1 MAAAQVQGDAAEPVG
16 LRFCYKIFALLR
28 QSVIFVGQKSNR
40 LTRILII
47 MKNERIEKLVS
58 YFAKHYVNRY
68 WVLQIDT
75 LTSAV
80 STVLVL
86 GVFDYFSSKYISL
99 GYYLSI
105 AGVAAFI
112 SLISFLVTKSYAGVV
127 RHTTMREMWRISFA
141 SIIKGVLDVAA
152 LFIFMAYS
160 EAPAFSGNWVLL
172 FAVLDM
178 ILTLFLLIM
187 VRILLTNIYSALSLS
202 AAPDYYVKN
211 TLIYGT
217 DDDAV
222 YTLNFLEKTLH
233 SSYRCAGFITHDTH
247 DKSKLLCGYKI
258 YHIDNKRDFA
268 RLVTSRMISAIVFPS
283 NVAARN
289 EQDNL
294 VKLCSERRIQIL
306 VRPSLA
312 TFDESI
318 FRNKIREIKIED
330 LLGRDEIKIS
340 ILEIREFLTDKVVV
354 VTGGA
359 GSIGGELCRQLVNMP
374 IRKLILVDFAET
386 PMHNMQLELRSQA
399 PRVEKKFVIADV
411 RNKDRIDSLF
421 DKYRPNVVFHA
432 AAYKHVPLMES
443 NPVEAVQANV
453 FGTKNVVD
461 ASIRY
466 NIEKFV
472 MISTDKAVNP
482 TNVMG
487 ASKRIAEIYVQTV
500 GKEIAEKRM
509 PGKTKFIT
517 TRFGN
522 VLGSNG
528 SVIPLFKEQIAKG
541 GPVTV
546 TDPRIIRYF
555 MTISEACSLVL
566 EAATMGEGNDIFVF
580 DMGEPV
586 KIDDLAK
593 KMISLAGLQ
602 LGKDIEIKYVGLRPG
617 EKLYE
622 ELLKDEENT
631 LPTVH
636 KKIFRAKVREYDIN
650 VINKELENLWTAA
663 HGMKK
668 DDTVLVMKSIVPE
681 YKSANSRYQRL
692 DLEGGG

>member
-1 MAAAQVQGDAAEPVG
+1 
-16 LRFCYKIFALLR
+16 
-28 QSVIFVGQKSNR
+28 
-40 LTRILII
+40 

-68 WVLQIDT
+68 WVLLIDT

-86 GVFDYFSSKYISL
+86 GVFDYFSSKDISL

-112 SLISFLVTKSYAGVV
+112 SLMSFLVTKSYAGVV

-650 VINKELENLWTAA
+650 VINKELENLWAAA

-692 DLEGGG
+692 DLGGGVMPYKTMS

>member
-1 MAAAQVQGDAAEPVG
+1 
-16 LRFCYKIFALLR
+16 
-28 QSVIFVGQKSNR
+28 
-40 LTRILII
+40 

-68 WVLQIDT
+68 WVLLIDT

-86 GVFDYFSSKYISL
+86 GVFDYFSSKDISL
-99 GYYLSI
+99 GYYLSV

-152 LFIFMAYS
+152 LFIFMAYA

-340 ILEIREFLTDKVVV
+340 ILEIREFLTDKVIV

-411 RNKDRIDSLF
+411 RNKDRIDALF

-500 GKEIAEKRM
+500 GKEIASGRM
-509 PGKTKFIT
+509 PGKTKFVT

-636 KKIFRAKVREYDIN
+636 KKIFRAKVREYDMAE
-650 VINKELENLWTAA
+650 VDRELENLRVAA
-663 HGMKK
+663 LGMKK
-668 DDTVLVMKSIVPE
+668 DDTVLAMKSIVPE
-681 YKSANSRYQRL
+681 YKSANSRYERL
-692 DLEGGG
+692 DS

>member
-1 MAAAQVQGDAAEPVG
+1 
-16 LRFCYKIFALLR
+16 
-28 QSVIFVGQKSNR
+28 
-40 LTRILII
+40 

-68 WVLQIDT
+68 WVLLIDT

-86 GVFDYFSSKYISL
+86 GVFDYFSSKDISL

-222 YTLNFLEKTLH
+222 YTLNFLEKTLR

-411 RNKDRIDSLF
+411 RNKDRIDALF

-500 GKEIAEKRM
+500 GKEIASGRM
-509 PGKTKFIT
+509 PGKTKFVT

-636 KKIFRAKVREYDIN
+636 KKIFRAKVREYDMAE
-650 VINKELENLWTAA
+650 VDRELENLRVAA
-663 HGMKK
+663 LGMKK
-668 DDTVLVMKSIVPE
+668 DDTVLAMKSIVSE
-681 YKSANSRYQRL
+681 YKSANSRYERL
-692 DLEGGG
+692 DS

>member
-1 MAAAQVQGDAAEPVG
+1 
-16 LRFCYKIFALLR
+16 
-28 QSVIFVGQKSNR
+28 
-40 LTRILII
+40 
-47 MKNERIEKLVS
+47 MKNEKIEKIVA
-58 YFAKHYVNRY
+58 YFAKHYINRY
-68 WVLQIDT
+68 WVLLIDT
-75 LTSAV
+75 VTSAV
-80 STVLVL
+80 SSLLVL
-86 GVFDYFSSKYISL
+86 AVFDYFSSQDIICRHYF
-99 GYYLSI
+99 
-105 AGVAAFI
+105 VAAGFSALI
-112 SLISFLVTKSYAGVV
+112 SLIAFLLTKSYAGVV
-127 RHTTMREMWRISFA
+127 RHTTMREMWRISFS
-141 SIIKGVLDVAA
+141 SIIKAGLVMAVLFFYVKTADVP
-152 LFIFMAYS
+152 YVT
-160 EAPAFSGNWVLL
+160 SGWILL

-202 AAPDYYVKN
+202 TVPDYYVKN

-217 DDDAV
+217 DDDSV

-233 SSYRCAGFITHDTH
+233 ASYRCAGFITHDTH

-692 DLEGGG
+692 DVGEGE

>member
-1 MAAAQVQGDAAEPVG
+1 
-16 LRFCYKIFALLR
+16 
-28 QSVIFVGQKSNR
+28 
-40 LTRILII
+40 

-68 WVLQIDT
+68 WVLLIDT

-86 GVFDYFSSKYISL
+86 GVFDYFSSKDISL

-160 EAPAFSGNWVLL
+160 EVPAFSGNWVLL

-268 RLVTSRMISAIVFPS
+268 RLVTSRMISALVFPS

-411 RNKDRIDSLF
+411 RNKDRIDALF

-500 GKEIAEKRM
+500 GKEIASGRM
-509 PGKTKFIT
+509 PGKTKFVT

-636 KKIFRAKVREYDIN
+636 KKIFRAKVREYDMAE
-650 VINKELENLWTAA
+650 VDRELENLRVAA
-663 HGMKK
+663 LGMKK
-668 DDTVLVMKSIVPE
+668 DDTVLAMKSIVSE
-681 YKSANSRYQRL
+681 YKSANSRYERL
-692 DLEGGG
+692 DS

>member
-1 MAAAQVQGDAAEPVG
+1 
-16 LRFCYKIFALLR
+16 
-28 QSVIFVGQKSNR
+28 
-40 LTRILII
+40 

-68 WVLQIDT
+68 WVLLIDT

-86 GVFDYFSSKYISL
+86 GVFDYFSSKDISL

-112 SLISFLVTKSYAGVV
+112 SLMSFLVTKSYAGVV

-411 RNKDRIDSLF
+411 RNKDRIDALF

-466 NIEKFV
+466 NVEKFV

-500 GKEIAEKRM
+500 GNEIASGRM
-509 PGKTKFIT
+509 PGKTKFVT

-692 DLEGGG
+692 DLEGGVIP

>member
-1 MAAAQVQGDAAEPVG
+1 
-16 LRFCYKIFALLR
+16 
-28 QSVIFVGQKSNR
+28 
-40 LTRILII
+40 

-68 WVLQIDT
+68 WVLLIDT

-86 GVFDYFSSKYISL
+86 GVFDYFSSKDISL
-99 GYYLSI
+99 GYYLSV

-692 DLEGGG
+692 DLGGG

>member
-1 MAAAQVQGDAAEPVG
+1 
-16 LRFCYKIFALLR
+16 
-28 QSVIFVGQKSNR
+28 
-40 LTRILII
+40 
-47 MKNERIEKLVS
+47 MKNEKIEKIVA
-58 YFAKHYVNRY
+58 YFAKHYINRY
-68 WVLQIDT
+68 WVLLIDT
-75 LTSAV
+75 VTSAV
-80 STVLVL
+80 SSLLVL
-86 GVFDYFSSKYISL
+86 AVFDYFSSQDIICRHYF
-99 GYYLSI
+99 
-105 AGVAAFI
+105 VAAGFSALI
-112 SLISFLVTKSYAGVV
+112 SLIAFLLTKSYAGVV
-127 RHTTMREMWRISFA
+127 RHTTMREMWRISFS
-141 SIIKGVLDVAA
+141 SIIKAGLVMAVLFFYVKTADVP
-152 LFIFMAYS
+152 YVT
-160 EAPAFSGNWVLL
+160 SGWILL

-202 AAPDYYVKN
+202 TVPDYYVKN

-217 DDDAV
+217 DDDSV

-233 SSYRCAGFITHDTH
+233 ASYRCAGFITHDTH

-411 RNKDRIDSLF
+411 RNKDRIDALF

-466 NIEKFV
+466 NVEKFV

-500 GKEIAEKRM
+500 GKEIASGRT
-509 PGKTKFIT
+509 PGKTKFVT

-692 DLEGGG
+692 DVGEGE

>member
-1 MAAAQVQGDAAEPVG
+1 
-16 LRFCYKIFALLR
+16 
-28 QSVIFVGQKSNR
+28 
-40 LTRILII
+40 
-47 MKNERIEKLVS
+47 MKNTKLEKIISRL
-58 YFAKHYVNRY
+58 AQHYINRY
-68 WVLQIDT
+68 WVLLIDT
-75 LTSAV
+75 VTSV
-80 STVLVL
+80 ISTLLVMS
-86 GVFDYFSSKYISL
+86 VFDYFMSQDVFPVKVWLAAVGISAL
-99 GYYLSI
+99 
-105 AGVAAFI
+105 I
-112 SLISFLVTKSYAGVV
+112 SLISFVLTRSYAGVV
-127 RHTTMREMWRISFA
+127 RHTTMREMWRVSVA
-141 SIIKGVLDVAA
+141 SILKALLVITALLIIFSAA
-152 LFIFMAYS
+152 SVSSVMLGQI
-160 EAPAFSGNWVLL
+160 LI

-187 VRILLTNIYSALSLS
+187 VRVLLTNVYNLLSVS
-202 AAPDYYVKN
+202 MVPDYYVKN
-211 TLIYGT
+211 ALIYGT
-217 DDDAV
+217 GDDSV
-222 YTLNFLEKTLH
+222 NTLNFLEKTL
-233 SSYRCAGFITHDTH
+233 STSYRCAGFITPDNH
-247 DKSKLLCGYKI
+247 DKAKLLCGYRI
-258 YHIDNKRDFA
+258 YHIDNKRDFS
-268 RLVTSRMISAIVFPS
+268 RLVSARMISAMVFPS
-283 NVAARN
+283 NVTARN
-289 EQDNL
+289 EQDRM
-294 VKLCSERRIQIL
+294 VKFCSERRIQIL

-312 TFDESI
+312 NFDDDI

-399 PRVEKKFVIADV
+399 PRVDKKFIIADV
-411 RNKDRIDSLF
+411 RNKDRIDALF

-472 MISTDKAVNP
+472 MISTDN
-482 TNVMG
+482 NVMG

-566 EAATMGEGNDIFVF
+566 EAATMGEGNRRSGQEDDI
-580 DMGEPV
+580 PRR
-586 KIDDLAK
+586 AA
-593 KMISLAGLQ
+593 AG
-602 LGKDIEIKYVGLRPG
+602 
-617 EKLYE
+617 
-622 ELLKDEENT
+622 
-631 LPTVH
+631 
-636 KKIFRAKVREYDIN
+636 
-650 VINKELENLWTAA
+650 
-663 HGMKK
+663 
-668 DDTVLVMKSIVPE
+668 
-681 YKSANSRYQRL
+681 
-692 DLEGGG
+692 

>member
-1 MAAAQVQGDAAEPVG
+1 
-16 LRFCYKIFALLR
+16 
-28 QSVIFVGQKSNR
+28 
-40 LTRILII
+40 
-47 MKNERIEKLVS
+47 MKNEKIEKIIS
-58 YFAKHYVNRY
+58 YFAKHYINRY
-68 WVLQIDT
+68 WVLLIDT
-75 LTSAV
+75 VTSVV
-80 STVLVL
+80 SSLLVL
-86 GVFDYFSSKYISL
+86 AVFDYFTTQEIFTFRWYLAGAGCSALISL
-99 GYYLSI
+99 M
-105 AGVAAFI
+105 AF
-112 SLISFLVTKSYAGVV
+112 LMTRSYVGVV

-141 SIIKGVLDVAA
+141 SIVKALAVMLVLFFYFKG
-152 LFIFMAYS
+152 S
-160 EAPAFSGNWVLL
+160 EYYVNGGWILL
-172 FAVLDM
+172 FSVLDM

-187 VRILLTNIYSALSLS
+187 VRVLVTNIYNVMSLS
-202 AAPDYYVKN
+202 GVPDYYVKN
-211 TLIYGT
+211 TLVYGT
-217 DDDAV
+217 DDDSV
-222 YTLNFLEKTLH
+222 NTLNFLEKTLH
-233 SSYRCAGFITHDTH
+233 ASYRCVGFITHDTH
-247 DKSKLLCGYKI
+247 DKSKMLCGYKI
-258 YHIDNKRDFA
+258 YHVDNKRDFA

-294 VKLCSERRIQIL
+294 VKFCSERRIQIL
-306 VRPSLA
+306 VRPSLT
-312 TFDESI
+312 TFDDSI

-411 RNKDRIDSLF
+411 RNKDRIDALF

-500 GKEIAEKRM
+500 GKEISSGRM
-509 PGKTKFIT
+509 PGKTKFVT

-580 DMGEPV
+580 DMGAPV
-586 KIDDLAK
+586 KIDDLAR

-602 LGKDIEIKYVGLRPG
+602 LGKASRREALRGAAQGRGEHPSDSSQEDFPG
-617 EKLYE
+617 ES
-622 ELLKDEENT
+622 
-631 LPTVH
+631 PR
-636 KKIFRAKVREYDIN
+636 I
-650 VINKELENLWTAA
+650 
-663 HGMKK
+663 
-668 DDTVLVMKSIVPE
+668 
-681 YKSANSRYQRL
+681 RY
-692 DLEGGG
+692 GGGGPRAGEPPHRRSGNEERRHRAGNEEYRSRIQECQLPLREAGLLSIPSVRTVVSA

>member
-1 MAAAQVQGDAAEPVG
+1 
-16 LRFCYKIFALLR
+16 
-28 QSVIFVGQKSNR
+28 
-40 LTRILII
+40 
-47 MKNERIEKLVS
+47 MKNEKIEKIIS
-58 YFAKHYVNRY
+58 YFAKHYVNRF
-68 WVLQIDT
+68 WVLLIDT
-75 LTSAV
+75 LTSVV
-80 STVLVL
+80 STLL
-86 GVFDYFSSKYISL
+86 IMSVFDYFSSQVISI
-99 GYYLSI
+99 GYYL
-105 AGVAAFI
+105 AGAGISALI
-112 SLISFLVTKSYAGVV
+112 SLIAFSLTRSYAGIV

-141 SIIKGVLDVAA
+141 SIIKGLLGMGALYVLISSTGVS
-152 LFIFMAYS
+152 FIRT
-160 EAPAFSGNWVLL
+160 NWVLI
-172 FAVLDM
+172 FSVLDM

-258 YHIDNKRDFA
+258 YHIDNRRDFT
-268 RLVTSRMISAIVFPS
+268 RLVTSRMISALVFPS

-411 RNKDRIDSLF
+411 RNKNRIDALF

-466 NIEKFV
+466 NVEKFV

-500 GKEIAEKRM
+500 GNEISSGRM
-509 PGKTKFIT
+509 PGKTKFVT

-636 KKIFRAKVREYDIN
+636 KKIFRAKVREYDMAE
-650 VINKELENLWTAA
+650 VDRELENLRVAA
-663 HGMKK
+663 LGMKK
-668 DDTVLVMKSIVPE
+668 DDTVLAMKSIVPE
-681 YKSANSRYQRL
+681 YKSANSRYERL
-692 DLEGGG
+692 DS

>member
-1 MAAAQVQGDAAEPVG
+1 
-16 LRFCYKIFALLR
+16 
-28 QSVIFVGQKSNR
+28 
-40 LTRILII
+40 
-47 MKNERIEKLVS
+47 MKNEKIEKIVA
-58 YFAKHYVNRY
+58 YFAKHYINRY
-68 WVLQIDT
+68 WVLLIDT
-75 LTSAV
+75 VTSAV
-80 STVLVL
+80 SSLLVL
-86 GVFDYFSSKYISL
+86 AVFDYFSSQDIICRHYF
-99 GYYLSI
+99 
-105 AGVAAFI
+105 VAAGFSALI
-112 SLISFLVTKSYAGVV
+112 SLIAFLLTKSYAGVV
-127 RHTTMREMWRISFA
+127 RHTTMREMWRISFS
-141 SIIKGVLDVAA
+141 SIIKAGLVMAVLFFYVKTADVP
-152 LFIFMAYS
+152 YVT
-160 EAPAFSGNWVLL
+160 SGWILL

-202 AAPDYYVKN
+202 TVPDYYVKN

-217 DDDAV
+217 DDDSV

-233 SSYRCAGFITHDTH
+233 ASYRCAGFITHDTH

-692 DLEGGG
+692 DVGEGGGECLRGQ

>member
-1 MAAAQVQGDAAEPVG
+1 
-16 LRFCYKIFALLR
+16 
-28 QSVIFVGQKSNR
+28 
-40 LTRILII
+40 
-47 MKNERIEKLVS
+47 MKNTKLEKIISRL
-58 YFAKHYVNRY
+58 AQHYINRY
-68 WVLQIDT
+68 WVLLIDT
-75 LTSAV
+75 VTSV
-80 STVLVL
+80 ISTLLVMS
-86 GVFDYFSSKYISL
+86 VFDYFMSRDVFPAKVWLAAVGISAL
-99 GYYLSI
+99 
-105 AGVAAFI
+105 I
-112 SLISFLVTKSYAGVV
+112 SLISFVLTRSYAGVV
-127 RHTTMREMWRISFA
+127 RHTTMREMWRISMA
-141 SIIKGVLDVAA
+141 SILKA
-152 LFIFMAYS
+152 LLVITALLIIFSTASVSSVML
-160 EAPAFSGNWVLL
+160 GQILI

-187 VRILLTNIYSALSLS
+187 VRVLLTNVYNLLSVS
-202 AAPDYYVKN
+202 MVPDYYVKN
-211 TLIYGT
+211 ALIYGT
-217 DDDAV
+217 GDDSV
-222 YTLNFLEKTLH
+222 NTLNFLEKTL
-233 SSYRCAGFITHDTH
+233 STSYRCAGFITPDNH
-247 DKSKLLCGYKI
+247 DKAKLLCGYRI
-258 YHIDNKRDFA
+258 YHIDNKRDFS
-268 RLVTSRMISAIVFPS
+268 RLVSARMISAMVFPS
-283 NVAARN
+283 NVTARN
-289 EQDNL
+289 EQDRM
-294 VKLCSERRIQIL
+294 VKFCSERRIQIL

-312 TFDESI
+312 NFDDDI

-399 PRVEKKFVIADV
+399 PRVDKKFIIADV
-411 RNKDRIDSLF
+411 RNKDRIDALF

-509 PGKTKFIT
+509 SGKTKFIT

-650 VINKELENLWTAA
+650 VINQELENLWTAA

-692 DLEGGG
+692 DVGGVMY

>member
-1 MAAAQVQGDAAEPVG
+1 
-16 LRFCYKIFALLR
+16 
-28 QSVIFVGQKSNR
+28 
-40 LTRILII
+40 
-47 MKNERIEKLVS
+47 MKNTKLEKIISRL
-58 YFAKHYVNRY
+58 AQHYINRY
-68 WVLQIDT
+68 WVLLIDT
-75 LTSAV
+75 VTSV
-80 STVLVL
+80 ISTLLVMS
-86 GVFDYFSSKYISL
+86 VFDYFMSRDVFPAKVWLAAVGISAL
-99 GYYLSI
+99 
-105 AGVAAFI
+105 I
-112 SLISFLVTKSYAGVV
+112 SLISFVLTRSYAGVV
-127 RHTTMREMWRISFA
+127 RHTTMREMWRISMA
-141 SIIKGVLDVAA
+141 SILKA
-152 LFIFMAYS
+152 LLVITALLIIFSTASVSSVML
-160 EAPAFSGNWVLL
+160 GQILI

-187 VRILLTNIYSALSLS
+187 VRVLLTNVYNLLSVS
-202 AAPDYYVKN
+202 MVPDYYVKN
-211 TLIYGT
+211 ALIYGT
-217 DDDAV
+217 GDDSV
-222 YTLNFLEKTLH
+222 NTLNFLEKTL
-233 SSYRCAGFITHDTH
+233 STSYRCAGFITPDNH
-247 DKSKLLCGYKI
+247 DKAKLLCGYRI
-258 YHIDNKRDFA
+258 YHIDNKRDFS
-268 RLVTSRMISAIVFPS
+268 RLVSARMISAMVFPS
-283 NVAARN
+283 NVTARN
-289 EQDNL
+289 EQDRM
-294 VKLCSERRIQIL
+294 VKFCSERRIQIL

-312 TFDESI
+312 NFDDDI

-399 PRVEKKFVIADV
+399 PRVDKKFIIADV
-411 RNKDRIDSLF
+411 RNKDRIDALF

-650 VINKELENLWTAA
+650 VINQELENLWTAA

-692 DLEGGG
+692 DVGGGG

>member
-1 MAAAQVQGDAAEPVG
+1 
-16 LRFCYKIFALLR
+16 
-28 QSVIFVGQKSNR
+28 
-40 LTRILII
+40 

-68 WVLQIDT
+68 WVLLIDT

-86 GVFDYFSSKYISL
+86 GVFDYFSSKDISL

-112 SLISFLVTKSYAGVV
+112 SLMSFLVTKSYAGVV

-528 SVIPLFKEQIAKG
+528 SVIPLFKKQIAKG

-692 DLEGGG
+692 DLGEGNTLENNELVKE

>member
-1 MAAAQVQGDAAEPVG
+1 
-16 LRFCYKIFALLR
+16 
-28 QSVIFVGQKSNR
+28 
-40 LTRILII
+40 
-47 MKNERIEKLVS
+47 MKNERIEKLIS

-68 WVLQIDT
+68 WVLLIDT

-86 GVFDYFSSKYISL
+86 GVFDYFSSKDISL

-152 LFIFMAYS
+152 LFIFMAFS

-411 RNKDRIDSLF
+411 RNKDRIDALF

-500 GKEIAEKRM
+500 GKEIASGRM
-509 PGKTKFIT
+509 PGKTKFVT

-602 LGKDIEIKYVGLRPG
+602 LDKDIEIKYVGLRPG

-636 KKIFRAKVREYDIN
+636 KKIFRAKVREYDMAE
-650 VINKELENLWTAA
+650 VDRELENLRVAA
-663 HGMKK
+663 LGMKK
-668 DDTVLVMKSIVPE
+668 DDTVLAMKSIVPE
-681 YKSANSRYQRL
+681 YKSANSRYERL
-692 DLEGGG
+692 DS

>member
-68 WVLQIDT
+68 WVLLIDT

-86 GVFDYFSSKYISL
+86 GVFDYFSSKDISL

-112 SLISFLVTKSYAGVV
+112 SLMSFLVTKSYAGVV

-663 HGMKK
+663 YGMKK

-692 DLEGGG
+692 DLGG

>member
-1 MAAAQVQGDAAEPVG
+1 
-16 LRFCYKIFALLR
+16 
-28 QSVIFVGQKSNR
+28 
-40 LTRILII
+40 
-47 MKNERIEKLVS
+47 MKNTKLEKIISRL
-58 YFAKHYVNRY
+58 AQHYINRY
-68 WVLQIDT
+68 WVLLIDT
-75 LTSAV
+75 VTSV
-80 STVLVL
+80 ISTLLVMS
-86 GVFDYFSSKYISL
+86 VFDYFMSRDVFPAKVWLAAVGISAL
-99 GYYLSI
+99 
-105 AGVAAFI
+105 I
-112 SLISFLVTKSYAGVV
+112 SLISFVLTRSYAGVV
-127 RHTTMREMWRISFA
+127 RHTTMREMWRISMA
-141 SIIKGVLDVAA
+141 SILKA
-152 LFIFMAYS
+152 LLVITALLIIFSTASVSSVML
-160 EAPAFSGNWVLL
+160 GQILI

-187 VRILLTNIYSALSLS
+187 VRVLLTNVYNLLSVS
-202 AAPDYYVKN
+202 MVPDYYVKN
-211 TLIYGT
+211 ALIYGT
-217 DDDAV
+217 GDDSV
-222 YTLNFLEKTLH
+222 NTLNFLEKTL
-233 SSYRCAGFITHDTH
+233 STSYRCAGFITPDNH
-247 DKSKLLCGYKI
+247 DKAKLLCGYRI
-258 YHIDNKRDFA
+258 YHIDNKRDFS
-268 RLVTSRMISAIVFPS
+268 RLVSARMISAMVFPS
-283 NVAARN
+283 NVTARN
-289 EQDNL
+289 EQDRM
-294 VKLCSERRIQIL
+294 VKFCSERRIQIL

-312 TFDESI
+312 NFDDDI

-399 PRVEKKFVIADV
+399 PRVDKKFIIADV
-411 RNKDRIDSLF
+411 RNKDRIDALF

-509 PGKTKFIT
+509 SGKTKFIT

-650 VINKELENLWTAA
+650 VINQELENLWTAA

-692 DLEGGG
+692 DVGGGVMA

>member
-1 MAAAQVQGDAAEPVG
+1 
-16 LRFCYKIFALLR
+16 
-28 QSVIFVGQKSNR
+28 
-40 LTRILII
+40 

-68 WVLQIDT
+68 WVLLIDT

-86 GVFDYFSSKYISL
+86 GVFDYFSSKDISL

-112 SLISFLVTKSYAGVV
+112 SLMSFLVTKSYAGVV

-692 DLEGGG
+692 DVGGGGNTLENNELVKE

>member
-1 MAAAQVQGDAAEPVG
+1 
-16 LRFCYKIFALLR
+16 
-28 QSVIFVGQKSNR
+28 
-40 LTRILII
+40 

-68 WVLQIDT
+68 WVLLIDT

-86 GVFDYFSSKYISL
+86 GVFDYFSSKDISL

-268 RLVTSRMISAIVFPS
+268 RLVTSRMISALVFPS

-411 RNKDRIDSLF
+411 RNKDRIDALF

-500 GKEIAEKRM
+500 GKEIASGRM
-509 PGKTKFIT
+509 PGKTKFVT

-636 KKIFRAKVREYDIN
+636 KKIFRAKVREYDMAE
-650 VINKELENLWTAA
+650 VDRELENLRVAA
-663 HGMKK
+663 LGMKK
-668 DDTVLVMKSIVPE
+668 DDTVLAMKSIVSE
-681 YKSANSRYQRL
+681 YKSANSRYERL
-692 DLEGGG
+692 DS

>member
-1 MAAAQVQGDAAEPVG
+1 
-16 LRFCYKIFALLR
+16 
-28 QSVIFVGQKSNR
+28 
-40 LTRILII
+40 

-68 WVLQIDT
+68 WVLLIDT

-86 GVFDYFSSKYISL
+86 GVFDYFSSKDISL

-112 SLISFLVTKSYAGVV
+112 SLMSFLVTKSYAGVV

-692 DLEGGG
+692 DVGGG

>member
-1 MAAAQVQGDAAEPVG
+1 MVDTVT
-16 LRFCYKIFALLR
+16 
-28 QSVIFVGQKSNR
+28 SVIS
-40 LTRILII
+40 
-47 MKNERIEKLVS
+47 
-58 YFAKHYVNRY
+58 
-68 WVLQIDT
+68 T
-75 LTSAV
+75 L
-80 STVLVL
+80 LVL
-86 GVFDYFSSKYISL
+86 AVFDYFSVPEYSFPCR
-99 GYYLSI
+99 YYM
-105 AGVAAFI
+105 
-112 SLISFLVTKSYAGVV
+112 SYAGFSAGISLLAFLLTRSYAGIV
-127 RHTTMREMWRISFA
+127 RHTTMQEMWRISFA
-141 SIIKGVLDVAA
+141 SIIKAVLVA
-152 LFIFMAYS
+152 LVLSMLVGTYGMRFFTYGWVFM
-160 EAPAFSGNWVLL
+160 

-187 VRILLTNIYSALSLS
+187 VRVLLTNIYNALSTS
-202 AAPDYYVKN
+202 QIPDYYVKN

-217 DDDAV
+217 DDDSV
-222 YTLNFLEKTLH
+222 QTLNFIEKSQRT
-233 SSYRCAGFITHDTH
+233 SYRCAGFITRDMH
-247 DKSKLLCGYKI
+247 DKSKLLCGHRI

-268 RLVTSRMISAIVFPS
+268 RLVTSRVISAIVFPT

-294 VKLCSERRIQIL
+294 VKMCSERHIQIM
-306 VRPSLA
+306 VRPSL
-312 TFDESI
+312 TSFDDTSL

-340 ILEIREFLTDKVVV
+340 IVEIREFLTDKVVV

-359 GSIGGELCRQLVNMP
+359 GSIGGELCRQLINMP
-374 IRKLILVDFAET
+374 IRKLILIDIAET

-399 PRVEKKFVIADV
+399 PRVDKKFIIGDV
-411 RNKDRIDSLF
+411 RNKDRIDSIF
-421 DKYRPNVVFHA
+421 NKYRPNVVFHA

-443 NPVEAVQANV
+443 NPIEAVQSNV

-500 GKEIAEKRM
+500 GKEIASGRM

-593 KMISLAGLQ
+593 NMISLAGLE
-602 LGKDIEIKYVGLRPG
+602 LGRDIEIKYVGLRPG

-636 KKIFRAKVREYDIN
+636 NKIFRAKVREYDIAE
-650 VINKELENLWTAA
+650 VEKELEALRTTAA
-663 HGMKK
+663 GMRK
-668 DDTVLVMKSIVPE
+668 DDTVMAMKNIVPE

-692 DLEGGG
+692 DVGGG

>member
-1 MAAAQVQGDAAEPVG
+1 
-16 LRFCYKIFALLR
+16 
-28 QSVIFVGQKSNR
+28 
-40 LTRILII
+40 
-47 MKNERIEKLVS
+47 MKNTKLEKIISRL
-58 YFAKHYVNRY
+58 AQHYINRY
-68 WVLQIDT
+68 WVLLIDT
-75 LTSAV
+75 VTSV
-80 STVLVL
+80 ISTLLVMS
-86 GVFDYFSSKYISL
+86 VFDYFMSQDVFPLKVWLAAVGISAL
-99 GYYLSI
+99 
-105 AGVAAFI
+105 I
-112 SLISFLVTKSYAGVV
+112 SLISFVLTRSYAGVV
-127 RHTTMREMWRISFA
+127 RHTTMREMWRISVA
-141 SIIKGVLDVAA
+141 SILKALLVITALLIIFSAA
-152 LFIFMAYS
+152 SVSSVMLGQI
-160 EAPAFSGNWVLL
+160 LI

-187 VRILLTNIYSALSLS
+187 VRVLLTNVYNLLSVS
-202 AAPDYYVKN
+202 MVPDYYVKN
-211 TLIYGT
+211 ALIYGT
-217 DDDAV
+217 GDDSV
-222 YTLNFLEKTLH
+222 NTLNFLEKTL
-233 SSYRCAGFITHDTH
+233 STSYRCAGFITPDNH
-247 DKSKLLCGYKI
+247 DKAKLLCGYRI
-258 YHIDNKRDFA
+258 YHIDNKRDFS
-268 RLVTSRMISAIVFPS
+268 RLVSARMISAMVFPS
-283 NVAARN
+283 NVTARN
-289 EQDNL
+289 EQDRM
-294 VKLCSERRIQIL
+294 VKFCSERRIQIL

-312 TFDESI
+312 NFDDDI

-399 PRVEKKFVIADV
+399 PRVDKKFIIADV
-411 RNKDRIDSLF
+411 RNKDRIDALF

-461 ASIRY
+461 ASIHY

-650 VINKELENLWTAA
+650 VINQELENLWTAA
-663 HGMKK
+663 HG
-668 DDTVLVMKSIVPE
+668 KSIVPE

-692 DLEGGG
+692 DVGGG

>member
-1 MAAAQVQGDAAEPVG
+1 
-16 LRFCYKIFALLR
+16 
-28 QSVIFVGQKSNR
+28 
-40 LTRILII
+40 

-68 WVLQIDT
+68 WVLLIDT

-86 GVFDYFSSKYISL
+86 GVFDYFSSKDISL

-112 SLISFLVTKSYAGVV
+112 SLMSFLVTKSYAGVV

-636 KKIFRAKVREYDIN
+636 KKIFRAKVREYDMAE
-650 VINKELENLWTAA
+650 VDRELENLRVAA
-663 HGMKK
+663 LGMKK
-668 DDTVLVMKSIVPE
+668 DDTVLAMKSIVSE
-681 YKSANSRYQRL
+681 YKSANSRYERL
-692 DLEGGG
+692 DS

>member
-1 MAAAQVQGDAAEPVG
+1 
-16 LRFCYKIFALLR
+16 
-28 QSVIFVGQKSNR
+28 
-40 LTRILII
+40 
-47 MKNERIEKLVS
+47 MKNTKLEKIISRL
-58 YFAKHYVNRY
+58 AQHYINRY
-68 WVLQIDT
+68 WVLLIDT
-75 LTSAV
+75 VTSV
-80 STVLVL
+80 ISTLLVMS
-86 GVFDYFSSKYISL
+86 VFDYFMSQDVFPVKVWLAAVGISAL
-99 GYYLSI
+99 
-105 AGVAAFI
+105 I
-112 SLISFLVTKSYAGVV
+112 SLISFVLTRSYAGVV
-127 RHTTMREMWRISFA
+127 RHTTMREMWRISMA
-141 SIIKGVLDVAA
+141 SILKA
-152 LFIFMAYS
+152 LLVITALLIIFSTASVSSVML
-160 EAPAFSGNWVLL
+160 GQILI

-187 VRILLTNIYSALSLS
+187 VRVLLTNVYNLLSVS
-202 AAPDYYVKN
+202 MVPDYYVKN
-211 TLIYGT
+211 ALIYGT
-217 DDDAV
+217 GDDSV
-222 YTLNFLEKTLH
+222 NTLNFLEKTL
-233 SSYRCAGFITHDTH
+233 STSYRCAGFITPDNH
-247 DKSKLLCGYKI
+247 DKAKLLCGYRI
-258 YHIDNKRDFA
+258 YHIDNKRDFS
-268 RLVTSRMISAIVFPS
+268 RLVSARMISAMVFPS
-283 NVAARN
+283 NVTARN
-289 EQDNL
+289 EQDRM
-294 VKLCSERRIQIL
+294 VKFCSERRIQIL

-312 TFDESI
+312 NFDDDI

-399 PRVEKKFVIADV
+399 PRVDKKFIIADV
-411 RNKDRIDSLF
+411 RNKDRIDALF

-509 PGKTKFIT
+509 SGKTKFIT

-650 VINKELENLWTAA
+650 VINQELENLWTAA

-692 DLEGGG
+692 DVGGGVMA

>member
-1 MAAAQVQGDAAEPVG
+1 
-16 LRFCYKIFALLR
+16 
-28 QSVIFVGQKSNR
+28 
-40 LTRILII
+40 

-68 WVLQIDT
+68 WVLLIDT

-86 GVFDYFSSKYISL
+86 GVFDYFSSKDISL

-112 SLISFLVTKSYAGVV
+112 SLMSFLVTKSYAGVV

-692 DLEGGG
+692 DLGG

>member
-1 MAAAQVQGDAAEPVG
+1 
-16 LRFCYKIFALLR
+16 
-28 QSVIFVGQKSNR
+28 
-40 LTRILII
+40 
-47 MKNERIEKLVS
+47 MKNEKIEKIVA
-58 YFAKHYVNRY
+58 YFAKHYINRY
-68 WVLQIDT
+68 WVLLIDT
-75 LTSAV
+75 VTSAV
-80 STVLVL
+80 SSLLVL
-86 GVFDYFSSKYISL
+86 AVFDYFSSQDIICRHYF
-99 GYYLSI
+99 
-105 AGVAAFI
+105 VAAGFSALI
-112 SLISFLVTKSYAGVV
+112 SLIAFLLTKSYAGVV
-127 RHTTMREMWRISFA
+127 RHTTMREMWRISFS
-141 SIIKGVLDVAA
+141 SIIKAGLVMAVLFFYVKTADVP
-152 LFIFMAYS
+152 YVT
-160 EAPAFSGNWVLL
+160 SGWILL

-202 AAPDYYVKN
+202 TVPDYYVKN

-217 DDDAV
+217 DDDSV

-233 SSYRCAGFITHDTH
+233 ASYRCAGFITHDTH

-461 ASIRY
+461 ASTRY

-692 DLEGGG
+692 DVGEGE

>member
-1 MAAAQVQGDAAEPVG
+1 
-16 LRFCYKIFALLR
+16 
-28 QSVIFVGQKSNR
+28 
-40 LTRILII
+40 

-68 WVLQIDT
+68 WVLLIDT

-86 GVFDYFSSKYISL
+86 GVFDYFSSKDISL

-112 SLISFLVTKSYAGVV
+112 SLMSFLVTKSYAGVV

-692 DLEGGG
+692 DLEGGVIP

>member
-1 MAAAQVQGDAAEPVG
+1 
-16 LRFCYKIFALLR
+16 
-28 QSVIFVGQKSNR
+28 
-40 LTRILII
+40 

-68 WVLQIDT
+68 WVLLIDT

-86 GVFDYFSSKYISL
+86 GVFDYFSSKDISL

-112 SLISFLVTKSYAGVV
+112 SLMSFLVTKSYAGVV

-650 VINKELENLWTAA
+650 VINKELENLWAAA

-692 DLEGGG
+692 DLGGG

>member
-1 MAAAQVQGDAAEPVG
+1 
-16 LRFCYKIFALLR
+16 
-28 QSVIFVGQKSNR
+28 
-40 LTRILII
+40 

-68 WVLQIDT
+68 WVLLIDT

-86 GVFDYFSSKYISL
+86 GVFDYFSSKDISL
-99 GYYLSI
+99 GYYFSI

-112 SLISFLVTKSYAGVV
+112 SLMSFLVTKSYAGVV

-268 RLVTSRMISAIVFPS
+268 RLVTSRMVSAIVFPS

-692 DLEGGG
+692 DLGGGNTSKTMS

>member
-1 MAAAQVQGDAAEPVG
+1 
-16 LRFCYKIFALLR
+16 
-28 QSVIFVGQKSNR
+28 
-40 LTRILII
+40 
-47 MKNERIEKLVS
+47 MKNEKIEKIVA
-58 YFAKHYVNRY
+58 YFAKHYINRY
-68 WVLQIDT
+68 WVLLIDT
-75 LTSAV
+75 VTSAV
-80 STVLVL
+80 SSLLVL
-86 GVFDYFSSKYISL
+86 AVFDYFSSQDIICRHYF
-99 GYYLSI
+99 
-105 AGVAAFI
+105 VAAGFSALI
-112 SLISFLVTKSYAGVV
+112 SLIAFLLTKSYAGVV
-127 RHTTMREMWRISFA
+127 RHTTMREMWRISFS
-141 SIIKGVLDVAA
+141 SIIKAGLVMAVLFFYVKTADVP
-152 LFIFMAYS
+152 YVT
-160 EAPAFSGNWVLL
+160 SGWILL

-202 AAPDYYVKN
+202 TVPDYYVKN

-217 DDDAV
+217 DDDSV

-233 SSYRCAGFITHDTH
+233 ASYRCAGFITHDTH

-692 DLEGGG
+692 DVGKGSNALENKE

>member
-1 MAAAQVQGDAAEPVG
+1 
-16 LRFCYKIFALLR
+16 
-28 QSVIFVGQKSNR
+28 
-40 LTRILII
+40 
-47 MKNERIEKLVS
+47 MKNEKLERFVS
-58 YFAKHYVNRY
+58 YFARHYINRY
-68 WVLQIDT
+68 WVLLVDT
-75 LTSAV
+75 VTSVV
-80 STVLVL
+80 STLLVM
-86 GVFDYFSSKYISL
+86 GVFDYFSSLSSFPVK
-99 GYYLSI
+99 YYLLGAAI
-105 AGVAAFI
+105 AAAVSLIAFI
-112 SLISFLVTKSYAGVV
+112 FTKSYAGVV
-127 RHTTMREMWRISFA
+127 RHTTMREMWRISLA
-141 SIIKGVLDVAA
+141 SIVKALLVILVLIIV
-152 LFIFMAYS
+152 
-160 EAPAFSGNWVLL
+160 FSSYTVSSVMLGKILI

-187 VRILLTNIYSALSLS
+187 VRVALTNIYNLVSVSMV
-202 AAPDYYVKN
+202 PDYYVKN
-211 TLIYGT
+211 ALIYGT
-217 DDDAV
+217 GDDSV
-222 YTLNFLEKTLH
+222 NTLNFLEKTL
-233 SSYRCAGFITHDTH
+233 SASYRCAGFVTSDNH
-247 DKSKLLCGYKI
+247 DKSKLLCGYRI
-258 YHIDNKRDFA
+258 YHIDDKRDFA
-268 RLVTSRMISAIVFPS
+268 RLVSSRMISAMVFPS

-289 EQDNL
+289 EQDRF
-294 VKLCSERRIQIL
+294 VKFCSERRVQIL

-312 TFDESI
+312 NFDDDI

-399 PRVEKKFVIADV
+399 PRVDKKFIIADV
-411 RNKDRIDSLF
+411 RNKDRIDALF

-650 VINKELENLWTAA
+650 VINQELENLWTAA

-668 DDTVLVMKSIVPE
+668 DDTVLVMKNIVPE

-692 DLEGGG
+692 DVGGGNVLEDNELDKE

>member
-1 MAAAQVQGDAAEPVG
+1 
-16 LRFCYKIFALLR
+16 
-28 QSVIFVGQKSNR
+28 
-40 LTRILII
+40 

-68 WVLQIDT
+68 WVLLIDT

-86 GVFDYFSSKYISL
+86 GVFDYFSSKDISL

-112 SLISFLVTKSYAGVV
+112 SLMSFLVTKSYAGVV

-692 DLEGGG
+692 DLGGG